1 MIKCNVTVN
10 GVISR
15 AASMRTGKEGKAYIS
30 FAVKVNVS
38 SKDGD
43 SCKAVEVSVLQEG
56 NSNELAQYSSGTRV
70 ELKGSLTFRKRESNF
85 YFNFHADSVEF
96 SPVNNQDGI
105 AGSMEFKGTIGKQVD
120 EKTDKKGRQYLIF
133 SAFST
138 EKDGDVFEYTWVR
151 FIRFSPEHEAFL
163 TPKGKVHINGTL
175 EISITRIKSIWGA
188 EWKRSVNGSNRMP
201 ESRMKKYLFSY
212 DI

>member
-30 FAVKVNVS
+30 FSVKVNVP
-38 SKDGD
+38 SKDAD
-43 SCKAVEVSVLQEG
+43 SCKTVEVSVLREG
-56 NSNELAQYSSGTRV
+56 DSNELAQYSSGTRV

-85 YFNFHADSVEF
+85 YFNFHADSVDF
-96 SPVNNQDGI
+96 SSVNNQDGI

-120 EKTDKKGRQYLIF
+120 EKMDKKGRQYLIF

-138 EKDGDVFEYTWVR
+138 EKDGDIFEYTWVR
-151 FIRFSPEHEAFL
+151 FIRFAPEYETFL
-163 TPKGKVHINGTL
+163 IPKGKIHINGTL
-175 EISITRIKSIWGA
+175 EISIYQDKINLGCRVEEIS
-188 EWKRSVNGSNRMP
+188 EWVKQNA
-201 ESRMKKYLFSY
+201 
-212 DI
+212 

>member
-15 AASMRTGKEGKAYIS
+15 AASMRTGKDGKAYIS

-43 SCKAVEVSVLQEG
+43 SCKAVEMSVLQEG
-56 NSNELAQYSSGTRV
+56 NSNELARYCSGSQV

-85 YFNFHADSVEF
+85 YFNFHADSVGF
-96 SPVNNQDGI
+96 SPASNQDGI
-105 AGSMEFKGTIGKQVD
+105 TGSMEFKGTIGKQVD

-138 EKDGDVFEYTWVR
+138 EKNGDVFEYTWVR
-151 FIRFSPEHEAFL
+151 FIRFAPEHETFL
-163 TPKGKVHINGTL
+163 VPKGKIHVNGTL
-175 EISITRIKSIWGA
+175 ELSIYQDKIILGCRVEEVS
-188 EWKRSVNGSNRMP
+188 EWVRQ
-201 ESRMKKYLFSY
+201 EA
-212 DI
+212 

>member
-43 SCKAVEVSVLQEG
+43 SCKAVEVSVLKESS
-56 NSNELAQYSSGTRV
+56 NNELAQYSSGTRV
-70 ELKGSLTFRKRESNF
+70 ELKGSLTFRKRGSNF
-85 YFNFHADSVEF
+85 YFNFHADSVDF
-96 SPVNNQDGI
+96 SPVNNQDDI
-105 AGSMEFKGTIGKQVD
+105 VGSMEFKGTIGKEVN

-138 EKDGDVFEYTWVR
+138 EKDGDIFEYTWVR
-151 FIRFSPEHEAFL
+151 FIRFAPENEAFL
-163 TPKGKVHINGTL
+163 VPKGKIRINGTL
-175 EISITRIKSIWGA
+175 EISIYQDKINLGCRVEEIS
-188 EWKRSVNGSNRMP
+188 EWVKQ
-201 ESRMKKYLFSY
+201 
-212 DI
+212 DA

>member
-30 FAVKVNVS
+30 FGVKVNVS
-38 SKDGD
+38 SKGGV

-85 YFNFHADSVEF
+85 YFNFHADSVDF
-96 SPVNNQDGI
+96 NPVNNQDGI
-105 AGSMEFKGTIGKQVD
+105 VGSMEFKGTVGKQVD
-120 EKTDKKGRQYLIF
+120 EKTDQKGQKYLIF

-138 EKDGDVFEYTWVR
+138 EKDGDVYEYTWVR
-151 FIRFSPEHEAFL
+151 FIRFAPEHEAFL
-163 TPKGKVHINGTL
+163 VPKGKVHINGTL
-175 EISITRIKSIWGA
+175 EISVYQDKINLGCRVEEIS
-188 EWKRSVNGSNRMP
+188 EWVKQ
-201 ESRMKKYLFSY
+201 
-212 DI
+212 DT

>member
-15 AASMRTGKEGKAYIS
+15 AASVRTGKEGKVYIS

-38 SKDGD
+38 SKDGG

-56 NSNELAQYSSGTRV
+56 DGNELAQYSSGTRV

-85 YFNFHADSVEF
+85 YFNFHADSVDF
-96 SPVNNQDGI
+96 SPANNQDGI
-105 AGSMEFKGTIGKQVD
+105 AGSMEFKGTVGKQVD

-151 FIRFSPEHEAFL
+151 FIRFAPEHEAFL
-163 TPKGKVHINGTL
+163 VPKGKIHIHGTL
-175 EISITRIKSIWGA
+175 ELSIYQDKINLGCRVEEIS
-188 EWKRSVNGSNRMP
+188 EWVRQ
-201 ESRMKKYLFSY
+201 
-212 DI
+212 DA

>member
-85 YFNFHADSVEF
+85 YFNFHADSVDF

-105 AGSMEFKGTIGKQVD
+105 VGSMEFKGTIGKQVD
-120 EKTDKKGRQYLIF
+120 EKMDKKGRQYLIF

-175 EISITRIKSIWGA
+175 EISIYQDKINLGCRVEEIS
-188 EWKRSVNGSNRMP
+188 EWVRQ
-201 ESRMKKYLFSY
+201 
-212 DI
+212 DA

>member
-15 AASMRTGKEGKAYIS
+15 AASMRTGKDDKSYIS

-43 SCKAVEVSVLQEG
+43 SSKTIEVSVLQEG
-56 NSNELAQYSSGTRV
+56 DSNELARYGSGSRV
-70 ELKGSLTFRKRESNF
+70 ELKGTLTFRKRESNF
-85 YFNFHADSVEF
+85 YFNFYADSVDF
-96 SPVNNQDGI
+96 NPVNNQDSI

-138 EKDGDVFEYTWVR
+138 EKVGDVFEYTWVS
-151 FIRFSPEHEAFL
+151 FIRFAPEREAFL
-163 TPKGKVHINGTL
+163 VPKGKIHIHGTL
-175 EISITRIKSIWGA
+175 EISIYQDKINLGCRA
-188 EWKRSVNGSNRMP
+188 EEVGEWAKQ
-201 ESRMKKYLFSY
+201 EA
-212 DI
+212 

>member
-38 SKDGD
+38 SKDGG

-56 NSNELAQYSSGTRV
+56 GSDELAQYSSGTRV

-105 AGSMEFKGTIGKQVD
+105 AGSMEFKGTVGKQVD
-120 EKTDKKGRQYLIF
+120 EKTDKKGRKYLIF

-151 FIRFSPEHEAFL
+151 FIRFAPEQEAFL
-163 TPKGKVHINGTL
+163 TPKGKIHINGTL
-175 EISITRIKSIWGA
+175 EISIYQDTSNLGSRVEEVS
-188 EWKRSVNGSNRMP
+188 EWVRQ
-201 ESRMKKYLFSY
+201 EA
-212 DI
+212 

>member
-38 SKDGD
+38 SKDGKTGK
-43 SCKAVEVSVLQEG
+43 SVEVSVLQEG
-56 NSNELAQYSSGTRV
+56 DSNELAQYSPGTRV
-70 ELKGSLTFRKRESNF
+70 EMKGSLTFRKRESNF
-85 YFNFHADSVEF
+85 YFNFHAQSVEF
-96 SPVNNQDGI
+96 SPVNDQDGI

-120 EKTDKKGRQYLIF
+120 EKTDKKGKQYLIF

-151 FIRFSPEHEAFL
+151 FIRFASEHEAFL
-163 TPKGKVHINGTL
+163 VPKGKIHINGTL
-175 EISITRIKSIWGA
+175 EISIYQDKINLGCRA
-188 EWKRSVNGSNRMP
+188 EEISEWVRQ
-201 ESRMKKYLFSY
+201 
-212 DI
+212 DA

>member
-15 AASMRTGKEGKAYIS
+15 AASMRTGKDDKSYIS

-38 SKDGD
+38 SKDRD
-43 SCKAVEVSVLQEG
+43 STKAVEVSVLQEG
-56 NSNELAQYSSGTRV
+56 DSNELAQYCIGSRV
-70 ELKGSLTFRKRESNF
+70 ELKGSLTFRKRESNL
-85 YFNFHADSVEF
+85 YFNFYADSVDF
-96 SPVNNQDGI
+96 SLVNNQDSI

-138 EKDGDVFEYTWVR
+138 EKVGDVFEYTWVR
-151 FIRFSPEHEAFL
+151 FIRFAPEREAFL
-163 TPKGKVHINGTL
+163 VPKGKIHIHGTL
-175 EISITRIKSIWGA
+175 EISIYQDKINWGCRVDEIS
-188 EWKRSVNGSNRMP
+188 EWGKL
-201 ESRMKKYLFSY
+201 EA
-212 DI
+212 

>member
-43 SCKAVEVSVLQEG
+43 SCKAVEVSVLKESS
-56 NSNELAQYSSGTRV
+56 NNELAQYSSGTRV
-70 ELKGSLTFRKRESNF
+70 ELKGSLTFRKRGSNF
-85 YFNFHADSVEF
+85 YFNFHADSVDF
-96 SPVNNQDGI
+96 SPVNNQDDI
-105 AGSMEFKGTIGKQVD
+105 VGSMEFKGTIGKEVN

-138 EKDGDVFEYTWVR
+138 EKDGDIFEYTWVR
-151 FIRFSPEHEAFL
+151 FIRFAPENEAFL
-163 TPKGKVHINGTL
+163 VPKGKIHINGTL
-175 EISITRIKSIWGA
+175 GISIYQDKINLGCRVEEIS
-188 EWKRSVNGSNRMP
+188 EWVKQ
-201 ESRMKKYLFSY
+201 
-212 DI
+212 DA

>member
-38 SKDGD
+38 SKDGG

-56 NSNELAQYSSGTRV
+56 GSDELAQYSSGTRV

-120 EKTDKKGRQYLIF
+120 EKTDKKGRKYLIF

-138 EKDGDVFEYTWVR
+138 EKDGDAFEYTWVR
-151 FIRFSPEHEAFL
+151 FIRFAPEQETFL
-163 TPKGKVHINGTL
+163 VPKGKIHINGIL
-175 EISITRIKSIWGA
+175 EISIYQDKINLGCRVEEVS
-188 EWKRSVNGSNRMP
+188 EWVKQ
-201 ESRMKKYLFSY
+201 EA
-212 DI
+212 

>member
-1 MIKCNVTVN
+1 MIKCNVTIN

-43 SCKAVEVSVLQEG
+43 SRKAVEVSVLQESDG
-56 NSNELAQYSSGTRV
+56 NELTQYSSGKRV
-70 ELKGSLTFRKRESNF
+70 ELKGSLTFRKRVSNF
-85 YFNFHADSVEF
+85 YFNFHADSVDF

-105 AGSMEFKGTIGKQVD
+105 AGSIEFKGTIGKQVD
-120 EKTDKKGRQYLIF
+120 EKTDKNGGKYLIF

-138 EKDGDVFEYTWVR
+138 EKDGDIFEYTWVR
-151 FIRFSPEHEAFL
+151 FIRFAPEHEAFL
-163 TPKGKVHINGTL
+163 IPKGKIHINGIL
-175 EISITRIKSIWGA
+175 EISIYQDKINLGCRVEEIS
-188 EWKRSVNGSNRMP
+188 EWVKQ
-201 ESRMKKYLFSY
+201 
-212 DI
+212 DA

>member
-85 YFNFHADSVEF
+85 YFNFHADSVDF

-105 AGSMEFKGTIGKQVD
+105 VGSMEFKGTIGKQVD
-120 EKTDKKGRQYLIF
+120 EKMDKKGRQYLIF

-175 EISITRIKSIWGA
+175 EISIYQDKINLGCRVEEIS
-188 EWKRSVNGSNRMP
+188 EWAKQ
-201 ESRMKKYLFSY
+201 
-212 DI
+212 DA

>member
-38 SKDGD
+38 SKDED
-43 SCKAVEVSVLQEG
+43 SGKAVEVSVLQEG
-56 NSNELAQYSSGTRV
+56 NSNELAQYSSGTRM

-85 YFNFHADSVEF
+85 YLNFHADSVDF
-96 SPVNNQDGI
+96 NPVNNPDGI

-120 EKTDKKGRQYLIF
+120 EKTDKKGKQYLIF

-138 EKDGDVFEYTWVR
+138 AKDGDVFEYTWVR
-151 FIRFSPEHEAFL
+151 FIRFTPEHEAFL
-163 TPKGKVHINGTL
+163 VPKGKIHINGTL
-175 EISITRIKSIWGA
+175 EISICQDKINLGCRVEEIS
-188 EWKRSVNGSNRMP
+188 EWVRQ
-201 ESRMKKYLFSY
+201 
-212 DI
+212 DA

>member
-1 MIKCNVTVN
+1 MIKCKVTIN

-15 AASMRTGKEGKAYIS
+15 VASMRTGKDGKAYIS

-43 SCKAVEVSVLQEG
+43 SYKAVEVSVLQEG
-56 NSNELAQYSSGTRV
+56 NSNELVRYFSGSRV

-85 YFNFHADSVEF
+85 YLNFHADSVDFNPE
-96 SPVNNQDGI
+96 NNQDGI

-138 EKDGDVFEYTWVR
+138 EKDGDLFEYTWVR
-151 FIRFSPEHEAFL
+151 FIRFASEHEAFL
-163 TPKGKVHINGTL
+163 ISKGKIHINGTL
-175 EISITRIKSIWGA
+175 EISIYQDKINLGCRVEETS
-188 EWKRSVNGSNRMP
+188 EWVKQ
-201 ESRMKKYLFSY
+201 
-212 DI
+212 DA

>member
-15 AASMRTGKEGKAYIS
+15 AALMRTGKEGKAYIS

-38 SKDGD
+38 SKDRETGK
-43 SCKAVEVSVLQEG
+43 SVEVSVLQEG
-56 NSNELAQYSSGTRV
+56 DSNELAQYSPGTRV
-70 ELKGSLTFRKRESNF
+70 EMKGSLTFRKRESNF
-85 YFNFHADSVEF
+85 YFNFHAQSVEF
-96 SPVNNQDGI
+96 SPVNDQDGI

-120 EKTDKKGRQYLIF
+120 EKTDKKGKQYLIF

-151 FIRFSPEHEAFL
+151 FIRFASEHEAFL
-163 TPKGKVHINGTL
+163 VPKGKIHINGTL
-175 EISITRIKSIWGA
+175 EISIYQDKINLGCRVEEIS
-188 EWKRSVNGSNRMP
+188 EWVRQ
-201 ESRMKKYLFSY
+201 
-212 DI
+212 DA

>member
-38 SKDGD
+38 SKNGD
-43 SCKAVEVSVLQEG
+43 SSKAVEVSVLQEG
-56 NSNELAQYSSGTRV
+56 SSNELAQYSSGSRV
-70 ELKGSLTFRKRESNF
+70 ELRGNLTFRKRESNF
-85 YFNFHADSVEF
+85 YFNFHADSVDF
-96 SPVNNQDGI
+96 SPVNNPDGI
-105 AGSMEFKGTIGKQVD
+105 AGSMEFKGTIGKKMD

-138 EKDGDVFEYTWVR
+138 EKDGDTFEYTWVR
-151 FIRFSPEHEAFL
+151 FIRFAPEREAFL
-163 TPKGKVHINGTL
+163 IPKGKIHINGTL
-175 EISITRIKSIWGA
+175 EISIYQDKINLGCRVEEIS
-188 EWKRSVNGSNRMP
+188 EWVKQ
-201 ESRMKKYLFSY
+201 EA
-212 DI
+212 

>member
-38 SKDGD
+38 SKDRETGK
-43 SCKAVEVSVLQEG
+43 SVEVSVLQEG
-56 NSNELAQYSSGTRV
+56 DSNELAQYSPGTRV
-70 ELKGSLTFRKRESNF
+70 EMKGSLTFRKRESNF
-85 YFNFHADSVEF
+85 YFNFHAQSVEF
-96 SPVNNQDGI
+96 SPVNDQDGI
-105 AGSMEFKGTIGKQVD
+105 GGSMEFKGTIGKQVD
-120 EKTDKKGRQYLIF
+120 EKTDKKGRKYLIF

-151 FIRFSPEHEAFL
+151 FIRFASEHEAFL
-163 TPKGKVHINGTL
+163 VPKGKIHINGTL
-175 EISITRIKSIWGA
+175 EISIYQDKINLGCRVEEIS
-188 EWKRSVNGSNRMP
+188 EWVRQ
-201 ESRMKKYLFSY
+201 
-212 DI
+212 DA

>member
-43 SCKAVEVSVLQEG
+43 SCKAVEVSVLKESS
-56 NSNELAQYSSGTRV
+56 NNELAQYSSGTRV
-70 ELKGSLTFRKRESNF
+70 ELKGSLTFRKRGSNF
-85 YFNFHADSVEF
+85 YFNFHADSVDF
-96 SPVNNQDGI
+96 SPVNNQDDI
-105 AGSMEFKGTIGKQVD
+105 VGSMEFKGTIGKEVN

-138 EKDGDVFEYTWVR
+138 EKDGDIFEYTWVR
-151 FIRFSPEHEAFL
+151 FIRFAPENEAFL
-163 TPKGKVHINGTL
+163 VPKGKIHINGTL
-175 EISITRIKSIWGA
+175 EISIYQDKINLGCRVEEIS
-188 EWKRSVNGSNRMP
+188 EWVKQ
-201 ESRMKKYLFSY
+201 
-212 DI
+212 DA

>member
-38 SKDGD
+38 SKDKETGK
-43 SCKAVEVSVLQEG
+43 SVEVSVLQEG
-56 NSNELAQYSSGTRV
+56 ASNELAQYSLGTRV
-70 ELKGSLTFRKRESNF
+70 EMKGSLTFRKRDSNF
-85 YFNFHADSVEF
+85 YFNFHAQSVEF
-96 SPVNNQDGI
+96 SPVNDQDGI

-120 EKTDKKGRQYLIF
+120 EKTDKKGRKYLIF

-151 FIRFSPEHEAFL
+151 FIRFAPEHEAFL
-163 TPKGKVHINGTL
+163 VPKGKIHIKGTL
-175 EISITRIKSIWGA
+175 EISIYQDKINLGCRVEEIS
-188 EWKRSVNGSNRMP
+188 EWVRQ
-201 ESRMKKYLFSY
+201 
-212 DI
+212 DA

>member
-10 GVISR
+10 GAISR
-15 AASMRTGKEGKAYIS
+15 AASMRTGKEGKTYIS
-30 FAVKVNVS
+30 FAVKVDVS
-38 SKDGD
+38 SKDGK
-43 SCKAVEVSVLQEG
+43 SGKAVEVSVLQEG

-85 YFNFHADSVEF
+85 YFNFHADSVDF

-105 AGSMEFKGTIGKQVD
+105 VGSMEFKGTIGKQVD
-120 EKTDKKGRQYLIF
+120 EKMDKKGRQYLIF

-163 TPKGKVHINGTL
+163 APKGKVHINGTL
-175 EISITRIKSIWGA
+175 EISIYQDKINLGCRVEDVS
-188 EWKRSVNGSNRMP
+188 EWVKQ
-201 ESRMKKYLFSY
+201 
-212 DI
+212 DA

>member
-1 MIKCNVTVN
+1 MIKCNVTIN

-15 AASMRTGKEGKAYIS
+15 IASMHTGKDDRSYIS
-30 FAVKVNVS
+30 FGVKVNVP

-43 SCKAVEVSVLQEG
+43 SSKAVEVSVLQECY
-56 NSNELAQYSSGTRV
+56 SNELARYTSGSRV

-85 YFNFHADSVEF
+85 YFNFYADSVDL
-96 SPVNNQDGI
+96 SPENHQDDI

-120 EKTDKKGRQYLIF
+120 EKTDKKGRQYQIF

-138 EKDGDVFEYTWVR
+138 EKDGETFKYTWVR

-163 TPKGKVHINGTL
+163 VPKGKIHIKGIL
-175 EISITRIKSIWGA
+175 EISVYQDKINLGCRA
-188 EWKRSVNGSNRMP
+188 EEVSEWAKQ
-201 ESRMKKYLFSY
+201 EA
-212 DI
+212 

>member
-1 MIKCNVTVN
+1 MIKCNVTIN

-38 SKDGD
+38 SKNGD
-43 SCKAVEVSVLQEG
+43 SCKAVEVSVLQESDG
-56 NSNELAQYSSGTRV
+56 NELTQYSSGKRV
-70 ELKGSLTFRKRESNF
+70 ELKGNLTFRKRVSNF
-85 YFNFHADSVEF
+85 YFNFYADSVDF

-105 AGSMEFKGTIGKQVD
+105 VGRMEFKGTIGKQVD
-120 EKTDKKGRQYLIF
+120 EKTDKKGKKYLIF

-151 FIRFSPEHEAFL
+151 FIRFAPEHEAFL
-163 TPKGKVHINGTL
+163 IPKGKIHINGIL
-175 EISITRIKSIWGA
+175 EISIYRDKINLGCRVEEIG
-188 EWKRSVNGSNRMP
+188 EWAKQ
-201 ESRMKKYLFSY
+201 
-212 DI
+212 DA

>member
-15 AASMRTGKEGKAYIS
+15 VASMRTGKEGKAYIS

-56 NSNELAQYSSGTRV
+56 NSNELARYCSGSRV

-85 YFNFHADSVEF
+85 YLNFHADSVDF
-96 SPVNNQDGI
+96 SPVNNPDGI

-120 EKTDKKGRQYLIF
+120 EKTDKKGRQFLIF

-138 EKDGDVFEYTWVR
+138 EKDGDTFEYTWVR
-151 FIRFSPEHEAFL
+151 FIRFAPEHEAFL
-163 TPKGKVHINGTL
+163 IPKEKIHINGPL
-175 EISITRIKSIWGA
+175 EISTYQDKINLGCRVEEISEWVKQDASKSNEEI
-188 EWKRSVNGSNRMP
+188 P
-201 ESRMKKYLFSY
+201 L
-212 DI
+212 

>member
-85 YFNFHADSVEF
+85 YFNFHADSVDF

-105 AGSMEFKGTIGKQVD
+105 VGSMEFKGTIGKQVD
-120 EKTDKKGRQYLIF
+120 EKMDKKGRQYLIF

-175 EISITRIKSIWGA
+175 EISIYQDKINLGCRVEEIS
-188 EWKRSVNGSNRMP
+188 EWVKQ
-201 ESRMKKYLFSY
+201 
-212 DI
+212 DA

>member
-38 SKDGD
+38 SKDGG

-56 NSNELAQYSSGTRV
+56 GSDELAQYSSGTRV

-85 YFNFHADSVEF
+85 YFNFHTDSVEF

-105 AGSMEFKGTIGKQVD
+105 AGSMEFKGTVGKQVD
-120 EKTDKKGRQYLIF
+120 EKTDKKGRKYLIF

-151 FIRFSPEHEAFL
+151 FIRFAPEHEAFL
-163 TPKGKVHINGTL
+163 TPKGKIHINGTL
-175 EISITRIKSIWGA
+175 EISIYQDKINLGCRVEEIS
-188 EWKRSVNGSNRMP
+188 EWVRQ
-201 ESRMKKYLFSY
+201 
-212 DI
+212 DA

>member
-1 MIKCNVTVN
+1 MIKCNVTIN

-15 AASMRTGKEGKAYIS
+15 AASMRTGKDGKANIS

-43 SCKAVEVSVLQEG
+43 SCKAVEVSVLQES
-56 NSNELAQYSSGTRV
+56 NSNELARYSSGSRV

-85 YFNFHADSVEF
+85 YLNFHADSVDF
-96 SPVNNQDGI
+96 SSVNNPDSI
-105 AGSMEFKGTIGKQVD
+105 TGSMEFKGTIGKQVD

-138 EKDGDVFEYTWVR
+138 EKDGDTFEYTWVR

-163 TPKGKVHINGTL
+163 IPKGKIHIHGAL
-175 EISITRIKSIWGA
+175 EISIYQDKINLGCKVEEISEWIKQDA
-188 EWKRSVNGSNRMP
+188 
-201 ESRMKKYLFSY
+201 
-212 DI
+212 

>member
-43 SCKAVEVSVLQEG
+43 SCKAVEVSVLLEG

-85 YFNFHADSVEF
+85 YFNFHADSVDF

-105 AGSMEFKGTIGKQVD
+105 VALPDPVSSLWRITELKMVYAG
-120 EKTDKKGRQYLIF
+120 
-133 SAFST
+133 
-138 EKDGDVFEYTWVR
+138 
-151 FIRFSPEHEAFL
+151 
-163 TPKGKVHINGTL
+163 
-175 EISITRIKSIWGA
+175 
-188 EWKRSVNGSNRMP
+188 
-201 ESRMKKYLFSY
+201 
-212 DI
+212 

>member
-15 AASMRTGKEGKAYIS
+15 PASMRTGKDDSSYIS
-30 FAVKVNVS
+30 FAVKVNVA

-43 SCKAVEVSVLQEG
+43 SSKIVEVSVLKEG
-56 NSNELAQYSSGTRV
+56 SESELSRYCSGSRV

-85 YFNFHADSVEF
+85 YFNFHADSVDF

-120 EKTDKKGRQYLIF
+120 EKTDKKGRQYLVF

-138 EKDGDVFEYTWVR
+138 EKSGDVFEYTWVR
-151 FIRFSPEHEAFL
+151 FIRFAPEHEAFL
-163 TPKGKVHINGTL
+163 VPKGKIHIKGTL
-175 EISITRIKSIWGA
+175 EISIYQDKINLGCRAEEVREWIK
-188 EWKRSVNGSNRMP
+188 P
-201 ESRMKKYLFSY
+201 EA
-212 DI
+212 

>member
-85 YFNFHADSVEF
+85 YFNFHADSVDF

-105 AGSMEFKGTIGKQVD
+105 VGSMEFKGTIGKQVD
-120 EKTDKKGRQYLIF
+120 EKMDKKGRQYLIF

-151 FIRFSPEHEAFL
+151 FIRFSPAHEAFL

-175 EISITRIKSIWGA
+175 EISIYQDKINLGCRVEEIS
-188 EWKRSVNGSNRMP
+188 EWVRQ
-201 ESRMKKYLFSY
+201 
-212 DI
+212 DA

>member
-15 AASMRTGKEGKAYIS
+15 VASMRTGKEGKAYIS

-56 NSNELAQYSSGTRV
+56 NSNELARYCSGSRV

-85 YFNFHADSVEF
+85 YLNFHADSVDFNPANHTE
-96 SPVNNQDGI
+96 GI
-105 AGSMEFKGTIGKQVD
+105 TGSMEFKGTIGKQVD

-138 EKDGDVFEYTWVR
+138 EKDGDAFEYTWVR
-151 FIRFSPEHEAFL
+151 FIRFAPEHEAFL
-163 TPKGKVHINGTL
+163 IPKGKIHINGPL
-175 EISITRIKSIWGA
+175 EISIYQDKVNLGCRVEEISEWVKQDASKSNEEI
-188 EWKRSVNGSNRMP
+188 P
-201 ESRMKKYLFSY
+201 L
-212 DI
+212 